1 MRTFK
6 PDLIIEVTSTCN
18 RSCTGCYAPNVVS
31 NKSAK
36 DLMAEKPNL
45 FLDVNQLENLIAF
58 WEQKLPKILSFRG
71 GEPSLHPELGR
82 ILQASRF
89 FASELV
95 IETHG
100 RWLLEDQRQDYQEVI
115 TAVYETKTVVKI
127 SYDSMHRLRVDQLLE
142 ITSFLENL
150 KIRFYIAVTENTVE
164 EFHQTIKQVLF
175 IDPALFI
182 FQKKAL
188 SSESLVRPELGVID
202 VSGRLNGGLMNK
214 FDSRSNLLEVV
225 G

>member
-164 EFHQTIKQVLF
+164 EYHKTIEQVSF
-175 IDPALFI
+175 INPALFI

-188 SSESLVRPELGVID
+188 SSETLVRPELGVID
-202 VSGRLNGGLMNK
+202 VSGQLNGGLTNK